1 MSAAISLAPFA
12 DVDEA
17 LRREWIDTN
26 GRGGFAS
33 SSMLACNTRKYHGL
47 LVPQLAQP
55 AGRFVMLSRMD
66 FWLRT
71 PQGPL
76 PLSTAAYPDVLHPRG
91 YEGLVGFEYDTYPRI
106 TYHIGKHRIQWSC
119 RMVDGEDTVLL
130 RLDLLSGP
138 PVAIF
143 AEPMLAARN
152 AHCLTRENA
161 DFNGEVRE
169 AGGVWRVN
177 PYDGLPEMVFDCNR
191 PASFESRT
199 QWHYNVVYAR
209 EQERGFPYEEDL
221 CAIGRFDLSLTT
233 DEPLIL
239 RVSLAAPSESPEVVW
254 DRETTRREALLAECR
269 REDEPES
276 VNLLR
281 ANSRQF
287 LVTNSRDERSIVAG
301 YPWFVEW
308 GRDTM
313 IALPG
318 LTLNTGRESDA
329 MAILANYATHE
340 REGLIPNFL
349 ADDGSLRHAYNSVD
363 ASLWFFRAT
372 EAYAR
377 HSGDWKGVATKLGA
391 SLSRIVDA
399 YLEGRVP
406 HAHLDDGL
414 IWAGDAHTQ
423 LTWMDA
429 KSRGQAVTPRY
440 GFAVELNALWLNGL
454 AFLQELATKTA
465 FKLDSR
471 AAAEFARGRAR
482 FAKVFWNP
490 THRWLADCVN
500 ENGQDCSL
508 RPNQLYA
515 VALPFSPINKNQ
527 QQAVVK
533 AAREQL
539 ATPCG
544 LRTLSPEDPRYVGIY
559 QGDGETRD
567 AAYHQGTAWGWLVG
581 PYVEAALNVSR
592 SPQKTAR
599 DLLKFFAPLWGD
611 HLRDAGI
618 TGIAEIFDGDAPHT
632 ARGCITQAWSVAEA
646 LRAWD
651 LLQTCMKAQK

>member
-12 DVDEA
+12 DVDQA

-26 GRGGFAS
+26 GRGGFACS
-33 SSMLACNTRKYHGL
+33 SILACNTRKYHGL
-47 LVPQLAQP
+47 LVAQLAQP

-66 FWLRT
+66 FWLRVD
-71 PQGPL
+71 GELL

-91 YEGLVGFEYDTYPRI
+91 YENLVGFEYDSYPRI
-106 TYHIGKHRIQWSC
+106 TYHVGKHRVRWSC

-130 RLDLLSGP
+130 RLDLLAGP
-138 PVAIF
+138 PVAVV
-143 AEPMLAARN
+143 AEPLLAARN
-152 AHCLTRENA
+152 AHYITRENS
-161 DFNGEVRE
+161 DFDASVSETD
-169 AGGVWRVN
+169 GVWRVQ
-177 PYDGLPEMVFDCNR
+177 PYASLPAMYMDCNGK
-191 PASFESRT
+191 ADFEPQA

-221 CAIGRFDLSLTT
+221 CAIGCFDLQLTS
-233 DEPLIL
+233 EKPLIL
-239 RVSLAAPSESPEVVW
+239 RVSLQPPSKSSELVW
-254 DRETTRREALLAECR
+254 ERETARRDALLAAAQR
-269 REDEPES
+269 PGEPAGIS
-276 VNLLR
+276 LMR

-287 LVTNSRDERSIVAG
+287 LVTNSRGERSIVAG

-318 LTLNTGRESDA
+318 LTLNTGREDEA
-329 MAILANYATHE
+329 MAILANYASHE
-340 REGLIPNFL
+340 RNGLIPNFL

-377 HSGDWKGVATKLGA
+377 HSGNWQAVADELGP
-391 SLSRIVDA
+391 SLTRIVEA

-406 HAHLDDGL
+406 NAHLDNGL

-429 KSRGQAVTPRY
+429 KSRGQAVTPRH

-454 AFLQELATKTA
+454 AFLQDLAAQTD
-465 FKLDSR
+465 FVLDPR
-471 AAAEFARGRAR
+471 ALAEFAKGKAR
-482 FAKVFWNP
+482 FAKVFWSE
-490 THRWLADCVN
+490 RYGWLADCVN

-515 VALPFSPINKNQ
+515 VALPFSPLNKKQ
-527 QQAVVK
+527 QLAVVK
-533 AAREQL
+533 AVREHL

-544 LRTLSPEDPRYVGIY
+544 LRTLAPEDPRYVGRY
-559 QGDGETRD
+559 EGNGDTRD

-581 PYVEAALNVSR
+581 PYVEASLKVARNPR
-592 SPQKTAR
+592 KTAR
-599 DLLKFFAPLWGD
+599 ELQTFFAPLWGE
-611 HLRDAGI
+611 HLHDAGI
-618 TGIAEIFDGDAPHT
+618 AGIAEIFDGDAPHT

-651 LLQTCMKAQK
+651 LIQTCMSESK